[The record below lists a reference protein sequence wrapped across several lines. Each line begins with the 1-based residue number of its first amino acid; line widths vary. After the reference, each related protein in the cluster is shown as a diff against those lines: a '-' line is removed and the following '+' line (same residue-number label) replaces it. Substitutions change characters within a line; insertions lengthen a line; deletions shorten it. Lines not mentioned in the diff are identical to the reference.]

1 MNIRIEKPQKASYWK
16 PLIIVLVIAAG
27 LLLWFWFA
35 PQPSVPLAFEI
46 LGFEGDAQLYDLQSR
61 SWRAPK
67 RGEAFAT
74 SQKLKTGADGIIN
87 LQVENQIML
96 RLKENAELSNKESKS
111 QGKKDIY
118 KIHLEKGVLLGATT
132 KEFERKLIFGKSVSF
147 EVTTPHSIVTPS
159 GAVFRILAGRG
170 PNEDF
175 VGVLRGSVELAP
187 ASFLFPK
194 KGLRIRGLEMAG
206 LIDGVVQTPK
216 KVNAKEWQEMK
227 ESYELLVRSAA
238 LEAEQINLSKLAG
251 SFFNVVFDHGT
262 FFTPKIGYAGRD
274 FFKDLDSGQVFLE
287 AEYDVF
293 PAGSF
298 CGVYIKTRDFDISK
312 YAGLSFEIRRK
323 AEEGVPESFFIEFKS
338 KGNVVRRFAP
348 RNFQKDWTLV
358 EFDFHAQKSI
368 IVNEVV
374 FVFTNARVGEA
385 KKGMLEFRH
394 INLIPLPKVTTPVPQ
409 EAAHA
414 AMASQVQ
421 LLASQPVSSL
431 AASQNVVPKPT
442 TSVSK
447 PPVDQLVSSSAAS
460 RSVAS
465 KAAIPVFKL
474 PVNQPVPS
482 SIAPQASASA
492 ADSSYSVPKEVS
504 LE

>member
-1 MNIRIEKPQKASYWK
+1 MSIRIEKPLQKANYWK
-16 PLIIVLVIAAG
+16 PLAVVLVLVIGAG
-27 LLLWFWFA
+27 LFLWTRFA

-46 LGFEGDAQLYDLQSR
+46 LGFEGDVQIYDLQSH
-61 SWRAPK
+61 SWRPPK

-74 SQKLKTGADGIIN
+74 SQKLMTGADGIIN

-96 RLKENAELSNKESKS
+96 RLKENAELTNKESKS

-132 KEFERKLIFGKSVSF
+132 KEFERKLIFGKSVFF

-170 PNEDF
+170 PNEDL
-175 VGVLRGSVELAP
+175 VGVLRGSVELSP

-194 KGLRIRGLEMAG
+194 KGVRIRGLEMAG
-206 LIDGVVQTPK
+206 LINGVAQAPR
-216 KVNAKEWQEMK
+216 KVDAKEWQEMK
-227 ESYELLVRSAA
+227 ESYELLAKSAA
-238 LEAEQINLSKLAG
+238 MEAEQINLSKLAG
-251 SFFNVVFDHGT
+251 SFFDVVFDHGT

-274 FFKDLDSGQVFLE
+274 FFKDPDSGKVFLE
-287 AEYDVF
+287 TEYDVF

-323 AEEGVPESFFIEFKS
+323 AEEGVPDSFFIELKS

-348 RNFQKDWTLV
+348 RNFQKDWTAV
-358 EFDFHAQKSI
+358 EFDFHAPKSV

-385 KKGMLEFRH
+385 KKGMLEFRN
-394 INLIPLPKVTTPVPQ
+394 INLIPLPKAAAPVPLDATQ
-409 EAAHA
+409 A
-414 AMASQVQ
+414 AMASQIQ
-421 LLASQPVSSL
+421 LLSSQLAPAS
-431 AASQNVVPKPT
+431 AAAQNAVPKATAPAL
-442 TSVSK
+442 K
-447 PPVDQLVSSSAAS
+447 LPVKQSVSSSTAS
-460 RSVAS
+460 QGVAQ
-465 KAAIPVFKL
+465 KVAIPVFKL
-474 PVNQPVPS
+474 PVIQPVPS
-482 SIAPQASASA
+482 SSAPEA
-492 ADSSYSVPKEVS
+492 SVPKEVS
-504 LE
+504 PE